1 MAEKKRGAN
10 SSNNQKG
17 ASGSPKMPQQGSRR
31 APRASYERQTSPYK
45 SSQAP
50 RDLRSPKARS
60 TPSDVHPSRA
70 SRTKQPKRRKFRGG
84 NYTLYYVL
92 VGIVALVVLII
103 LANTVLFNC
112 TSISVSGNVRYTERE
127 IADISGI
134 MTGENLLHINTA
146 AAKDRIVSGLV
157 YVDDAQVKKSFPT
170 QITITVTEAEKQYC
184 VTESGITAAISQR
197 GKIIEHCDAD
207 GLPMVKG
214 YGAETLEPG
223 AWLRSKTA
231 GKSEIPDRVFKAADK
246 TGLKGITTIDM
257 TDKFDVKVTVE
268 DRVIL
273 ELGMADEV
281 EQKLAVAVKLLET
294 EIGKDEY
301 VTVNLTNPE
310 VVPVRNN
317 SIPQNPNTS
326 SPSSSSSASSSVPE
340 NSSEPESS
348 DTAESSEPELPAE

>member
-1 MAEKKRGAN
+1 MAEKKRGAKLSDN
-10 SSNNQKG
+10 SRG
-17 ASGSPKMPQQGSRR
+17 ADRSPPKPRQSSRS
-31 APRASYERQTSPYK
+31 APRGSYERTTSPYK

-50 RDLRSPKARS
+50 KNTASSKTRNAPNSAHTNRTTVTKRS
-60 TPSDVHPSRA
+60 
-70 SRTKQPKRRKFRGG
+70 KRRKFRGG

-92 VGIVALVVLII
+92 VGIVLLVVLIV

-112 TSISVSGNVRYTERE
+112 TSISVSGNVRYTEQE

-134 MTGENLLHINTA
+134 AIGENLLHINTS
-146 AAKDRIVSGLV
+146 AAKKNIVSGLI
-157 YVDDAQVKKSFPT
+157 YVDDVQVKKSFPT

-184 VTESGITAAISQR
+184 VTEGGVTAAISQR

-207 GLPMVKG
+207 GLPVVKG

-223 AWLRSKTA
+223 AWLASKIS
-231 GKSEIPDRVFKAADK
+231 GKSEIPDKVFKAADK
-246 TGLKGITTIDM
+246 TGLKDITLIDM
-257 TDKFDVKVTVE
+257 TDKFNVKVTVG

-281 EQKLAVAVKLLET
+281 EQKFAVAVKLLET

-310 VVPVRNN
+310 VVPVRNT
-317 SIPQNPNTS
+317 SIPHNNTS
-326 SPSSSSSASSSVPE
+326 SPSVSSSASSSVPE